1 VTIIAESLPAG
12 DNPPPVGTLPM
23 SICRVVGKIDENIN
37 FELWMPAKNQKPW
50 NGKLNGVG
58 NGGLAGFINYGAMSA
73 ALARGYATAS
83 MDTGHQAFL
92 GDGSRALN
100 RPENCAG
107 FSRIPCQL
115 A

>member
-1 VTIIAESLPAG
+1 
-12 DNPPPVGTLPM
+12 M